1 MLPAHVAAARCAGV
15 NPAGGHGVSPV
26 TTSRNAIM
34 KRIVAGAA
42 AFTLIL
48 GWAAASAQTPPSPP
62 AQGGA
67 AAIESG
73 ISKNPGLGQDKPKE
87 QTSVAESNA
96 VGSLG
101 EKADQ
106 ASMPPAMAKDC
117 IKNPG
122 ECSEPLTTGT
132 TQPPGMPEQ
141 SK

>member
-1 MLPAHVAAARCAGV
+1 
-15 NPAGGHGVSPV
+15 
-26 TTSRNAIM
+26 M
-34 KRIVAGAA
+34 KPILLGAA
-42 AFTLIL
+42 AALLFGLT
-48 GWAAASAQTPPSPP
+48 AAAAQTAP
-62 AQGGA
+62 AQGSATGS
-67 AAIESG
+67 IESG
-73 ISKNPGLGQDKPKE
+73 IARNPGLGQDKPKE
-87 QTSVAESNA
+87 QTSIAESNA